1 MFVWFSIFHL
11 RSGTF
16 QFFGKF
22 STVEVEFFQLLVKFP
37 LWVSGVFPTS
47 VKFSTVGVEFFWF
60 SKALLLDSSSKAWLG
75 KE

>member
-1 MFVWFSIFHL
+1 MFVLVFNFPPWEW
-11 RSGTF
+11 G
-16 QFFGKF
+16 
-22 STVEVEFFQLLVKFP
+22 FFQLLVNFP

-47 VKFSTVGVEFFWF
+47 GKFSTVGVEFFWF

>member
-1 MFVWFSIFHL
+1 MFVWFSIFNL
-11 RSGTF
+11 GSGTF

-22 STVEVEFFQLLVKFP
+22 STVGVDFFHFLVNFP

-47 VKFSTVGVEFFWF
+47 GKFSTVGVEFFWF
-60 SKALLLDSSSKAWLG
+60 SKARLLDSSSKAWLG